1 MSSPTWRQKSAST
14 SQKAKHQA
22 DTRPISGILSLSTV
36 LKRRQRGDSVSPG
49 GRRRICGIPLP
60 PPAALAAGGWGILR
74 SALRRVDRGLVDGVA
89 AVGWSASSFWC
100 SAASPPWRRPRRR
113 SQAAGTSQLV
123 RLFLRR
129 RRRARDGCTGGRSGR
144 CKAAAASACGVLVE
158 DLALVP
164 DPEWL
169 ELGAGPRPMFDF
181 VLKSSSVELVVAAAL
196 RRLWA
201 RSSSAPWVWAPRGC
215 LRRLRRWRL
224 RAAVLLEVGDGGAQR
239 CCPLCFPGFPLLVS
253 GLVMFSY

>member
-1 MSSPTWRQKSAST
+1 
-14 SQKAKHQA
+14 
-22 DTRPISGILSLSTV
+22 V

-60 PPAALAAGGWGILR
+60 PPAALAAGGWGIPR

-100 SAASPPWRRPRRR
+100 SAASPPRRRPRRR
-113 SQAAGTSQLV
+113 FQAAGTSQLV
-123 RLFLRR
+123 RLFLWR
-129 RRRARDGCTGGRSGR
+129 RRRARDGCTGGRTGR

-158 DLALVP
+158 DLATSGEVVWRWPQIRSGSSSGQVP
-164 DPEWL
+164 
-169 ELGAGPRPMFDF
+169 GRCSTF
-181 VLKSSSVELVVAAAL
+181 VLRSSSVELVDAAAF

-201 RSSSAPWVWAPRGC
+201 RSSSAPWVRAPRGC

-224 RAAVLLEVGDGGAQR
+224 RATVLLEVGDGGAQR
-239 CCPLCFPGFPLLVS
+239 CCPLFFPGFTLLVS
-253 GLVMFSY
+253 GLVMVSY